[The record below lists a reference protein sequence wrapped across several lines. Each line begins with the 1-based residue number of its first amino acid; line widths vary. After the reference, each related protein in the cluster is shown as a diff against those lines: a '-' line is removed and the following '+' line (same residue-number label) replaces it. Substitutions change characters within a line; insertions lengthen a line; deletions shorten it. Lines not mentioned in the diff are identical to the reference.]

1 MQYLMHSA
9 CPPHVERNRSSLDI
23 LCILCRQ
30 QMFFHGDTQSV
41 HTAIEYRRQLTK
53 IKIYSISSIT
63 ERITFVLAAAKPSG
77 CLWKAWKNAVAFKI
91 MVTCHAENKT
101 LSIVTRIPCQ
111 VAARPCPTSTP
122 QPPNRL
128 THFKH
133 WTQFASRIF
142 AMSVLPCGWYRWL
155 YVAHFYLDRWIT
167 YTYVYVKWKSTASG
181 SHAVSHIQ
189 ARPNFNEPQHFMAV
203 YDLHRPSQRH
213 SPPTFRPAYR
223 PLMVS

>member
-9 CPPHVERNRSSLDI
+9 CPPHVERNRSPLDI

-30 QMFFHGDTQSV
+30 QTFFHGDTQSV
-41 HTAIEYRRQLTK
+41 HTAIQYRKQLTK
-53 IKIYSISSIT
+53 YINSNT

-91 MVTCHAENKT
+91 MVTCQAENKT
-101 LSIVTRIPCQ
+101 LSIVTRVPCQ

-122 QPPNRL
+122 KPPNRF

-142 AMSVLPCGWYRWL
+142 AMFLLSCGWYRWL

-167 YTYVYVKWKSTASG
+167 YTYAHAKWQSTASS

-189 ARPNFNEPQHFMAV
+189 ARPSFNEPQHCTPV
-203 YDLHRPSQRH
+203 YDLHCPSQRH